1 MTTNAKIKNTPKY
14 DKKHKQ
20 KNTTREHRRP
30 RFLADR
36 FWGFGRLLKVL
47 DVSRLY
53 FGRLGQVLKVLKGF
67 KLRLLRA
74 QGDHYGPLRCKNV
87 MLLYRG
93 PKLASLMKKGRK
105 NFAHGGPQLTFYMFV
120 FCTGNNTNSYN

>member
-1 MTTNAKIKNTPKY
+1 MQKLKNTPKY

-53 FGRLGQVLKVLKGF
+53 FGRLGLVLKVLKGF
-67 KLRLLRA
+67 KLRLLTDLYDA
-74 QGDHYGPLRCKNV
+74 QTLCYFTGGQNWPL
-87 MLLYRG
+87 
-93 PKLASLMKKGRK
+93 
-105 NFAHGGPQLTFYMFV
+105 
-120 FCTGNNTNSYN
+120 